1 MAGNKKSVDMTQGNI
16 WRHLLMFAVPMLI
29 GQIFQQL
36 YNTVDSVVVG
46 QFVGK
51 QALAAVGSTGSV
63 INALIGF
70 FSGLSMGAG
79 VVISQCFGAKDK
91 KGVHDAVHTA
101 VLLTFVAAVFCTI
114 LGCVATDPLLRLMS
128 TPEDVFPEASTYLR
142 IYFGG
147 IVGLMVYNI
156 GAGILR
162 AVGDSKR
169 PLYFLI
175 LSACMNVVLDLL
187 FVIVFKMG
195 VAGVAWATVVSQ
207 VVSAVLILILLSR
220 SQEDHKLIFRDLHIH
235 GHVLSRVLKIGL
247 PAAIQT
253 SVVSFSN
260 VFVQAYINAFQ
271 SDCMAGWSSYN
282 RLDAFAWLP
291 MMCIGMANTTFVG
304 QNLGAGNLSRVK
316 KGVRAGLVL
325 SMTGTA
331 IIVAFLMLFSDTAL
345 KLFNSDPEVLKYG
358 RMFVLWMSPFY
369 IPYCAT
375 QIYSGALRGAGD
387 GLSPMII
394 TISSFVVFRQ
404 LYLFIGTKFIDS
416 ALFVGLSYPAGW
428 LVASLCMT
436 LVYHSGRWEK
446 NVRQKM
452 LQTAAQEA

>member
-1 MAGNKKSVDMTQGNI
+1 MPSNKKSVDMTEGSI

-91 KGVHDAVHTA
+91 RGVHDAVHTA
-101 VLLTFVAAVFCTI
+101 VLLTFFAAIFCTV
-114 LGCVATDPLLRLMS
+114 LGCVATEPLLRMMS
-128 TPEDVFPEASTYLR
+128 TPEDVFAEASTYLR
-142 IYFGG
+142 IYFSG

-175 LSACMNVVLDLL
+175 FSACTNVVLDLL
-187 FVIVFKMG
+187 FVIAFKMG
-195 VAGVAWATVVSQ
+195 VAGVAWATVISQ
-207 VVSAVLILILLSR
+207 VASAVLILLLLSR
-220 SQEDHKLIFRDLHIH
+220 TQEDHQLVFRDLHIH

-304 QNLGAGNLSRVK
+304 QNLGAGNLTRVK

-325 SMTGTA
+325 SMTGTTV
-331 IIVAFLMLFSDTAL
+331 IVALLMIFSDTAL
-345 KLFNSDPEVLKYG
+345 KLFNSDPEVLRYG

-369 IPYCAT
+369 IPYCAM

-446 NVRQKM
+446 RVRAK
-452 LQTAAQEA
+452 QTAAGMAN

>member
-1 MAGNKKSVDMTQGNI
+1 M
-16 WRHLLMFAVPMLI
+16 
-29 GQIFQQL
+29 
-36 YNTVDSVVVG
+36 
-46 QFVGK
+46 
-51 QALAAVGSTGSV
+51 
-63 INALIGF
+63 
-70 FSGLSMGAG
+70 
-79 VVISQCFGAKDK
+79 
-91 KGVHDAVHTA
+91 
-101 VLLTFVAAVFCTI
+101 
-114 LGCVATDPLLRLMS
+114 
-128 TPEDVFPEASTYLR
+128 
-142 IYFGG
+142 
-147 IVGLMVYNI
+147 
-156 GAGILR
+156 
-162 AVGDSKR
+162 
-169 PLYFLI
+169 
-175 LSACMNVVLDLL
+175 
-187 FVIVFKMG
+187 
-195 VAGVAWATVVSQ
+195 
-207 VVSAVLILILLSR
+207 
-220 SQEDHKLIFRDLHIH
+220 
-235 GHVLSRVLKIGL
+235 GL

-304 QNLGAGNLSRVK
+304 QNLGAGNLTRVK

-325 SMTGTA
+325 SMTGTTV
-331 IIVAFLMLFSDTAL
+331 IVALLMLFSDTAL
-345 KLFNSDPEVLKYG
+345 KLFNSDPEVLRYG

-369 IPYCAT
+369 IPYCAM

-446 NVRQKM
+446 RVRAK
-452 LQTAAQEA
+452 QTAAGMAN

>member
-1 MAGNKKSVDMTQGNI
+1 MAGNRKSVDMTEGSI
-16 WRHLLMFAVPMLI
+16 WRHLLLFAVPMLI

-51 QALAAVGSTGSV
+51 QALAAVGSTGNI

-101 VLLTFVAAVFCTI
+101 VLLTFGAAVFCTV

-162 AVGDSKR
+162 AVGDSRR

-175 LSACMNVVLDLL
+175 FSACMNVVLDLL
-187 FVIVFKMG
+187 FVIGFDMG

-207 VVSAVLILILLSR
+207 VLSAVLILLLLSR
-220 SQEDHKLIFRDLHIH
+220 TQEDYKLIFRELHIH
-235 GHVLSRVLKIGL
+235 GHMLARVLKIGL

-253 SVVSFSN
+253 SVISFSN

-271 SDCMAGWSSYN
+271 SDCMAGWSAYN

-304 QNLGAGNLSRVK
+304 QNLGAGNLPRVK
-316 KGVRAGLVL
+316 KGVRAGLML
-325 SMTGTA
+325 SMAGTTM
-331 IIVAFLMLFSDTAL
+331 IVAFLMLFSDTAL
-345 KLFNSDPEVLKYG
+345 KLFNSDPEVLKFG

-375 QIYSGALRGAGD
+375 QIYSGALRGSGD
-387 GLSPMII
+387 SLSPMII

-404 LYLFIGTKFIDS
+404 LYLLIGTRFIDS
-416 ALFVGLSYPAGW
+416 PLFVGLSYPAGW
-428 LVASLCMT
+428 LVASLSMT
-436 LVYHSGRWEK
+436 IVYHSGRWE
-446 NVRQKM
+446 RSAQRKM
-452 LQTAAQEA
+452 SLTAAREG